1 MDLVDRIF
9 EVDEPNKLWGADIT
23 YISTSQCW
31 VYAAF
36 VLDAFSREIGPDP
49 RKVDADNGS
58 TGSEPSEMTL
68 KWTGHTVC
76 LARDRSFGMVP
87 IPYRDPV
94 LRS

>member
-1 MDLVDRIF
+1 MPILMVER
-9 EVDEPNKLWGADIT
+9 NN
-23 YISTSQCW
+23 
-31 VYAAF
+31 
-36 VLDAFSREIGPDP
+36 GPDP
-49 RKVDADNGS
+49 WKVDADNGS

-76 LARDRSFGMVP
+76 LACDLSFGMVP